1 MNLSGNASFGYQ
13 SLLGEVDSN
22 SFQFGGMGDLTG
34 YFHHPKFSRSS

>member
-22 SFQFGGMGDLTG
+22 SFQFGGMAI
-34 YFHHPKFSRSS
+34 